1 MKALKLSAS
10 VTAIL
15 GFLAALSLVFLFLAL
30 TDISHGEADQT
41 LEWHVAGVCMIVSG
55 IFIVSVFVTLIL
67 LSGQSGRMKVE

>member
-10 VTAIL
+10 FTAIM
-15 GFLAALSLVFLFLAL
+15 GFLAALSLVLLFLAL

-41 LEWHVAGVCMIVSG
+41 LEWQVAGICMIVSG

-67 LSGQSGRMKVE
+67 LAKQTGRMHNG